1 MDKIKNSDTQVLQ
14 DPEYSQLNDFLDDNS
29 HKLKQLSR
37 GDIVEGEVV
46 DVNVNNG
53 VVIVD
58 VGYKSEG
65 IIAGRELK
73 SDTLDWTKLQVGDK
87 VLVYVVKPEDEKGQ
101 LILSIRRTQQAS
113 AWLALENAKKN
124 NEVVEAVVVESNNGG
139 LIVEIGKGIRGFIPT
154 SQLDATRV
162 YANGVRQVGR
172 DISSKVQKRLNSLIG
187 EKIKTRIIELD
198 REKNRIILSE
208 KMVTQARDIEKRTET
223 LKKVKEGDVLEGT
236 ISGITPFGVFVN
248 AQGLEG
254 LVHLSEISW
263 DKVEDIKDDK
273 NYVYDFHVPVSHTFI
288 GNGFVNHNTYL
299 NVLAHYIKCVL
310 YPNNHL
316 CLAMPTKE
324 QSAKVVKEKVEE
336 YWRDYPMLKNELI
349 ISKCKFEKDYVKLV
363 FKNGSTLDTLTVGES
378 SRGLRANGISLEEI
392 TDERM
397 DRKTINEVLLPILAQ
412 PRRIPIYGTDYTNE
426 YSKTQAYVT
435 TASNKQSYCYEKF
448 ANLYDEMVQG
458 KPTLVLGTSYEMGTR
473 FGTLD
478 AEDVAEKA
486 DDPTYSPMSFDRINP
501 VAFARNSRVKT
512 EQYR

>member
-1 MDKIKNSDTQVLQ
+1 MGKFKNSDTQVLQ
-14 DPEYSQLNDFLDDNS
+14 DPEYSRLNDFLDDNS
-29 HKLKQLSR
+29 NKLKQLSR

-46 DVNVNNG
+46 DVNINNG

-73 SDTLDWTKLQVGDK
+73 SETLDWTKLQVGDK

-113 AWLALENAKKN
+113 AWLSLENAKKN

-223 LKKVKEGDVLEGT
+223 LKKVKEGDILEGT

-263 DKVEDIKDDK
+263 DKVEDIGALYSVGDK
-273 NYVYDFHVPVSHTFI
+273 VKVMVIGLSDGGKRVAYSIKRLQEDPWSKAVSKYKI
-288 GNGFVNHNTYL
+288 GDIVDGV
-299 NVLAHYIKCVL
+299 V
-310 YPNNHL
+310 
-316 CLAMPTKE
+316 
-324 QSAKVVKEKVEE
+324 QKVVPYGAFVRIGEG
-336 YWRDYPMLKNELI
+336 LNGLIHISEL
-349 ISKCKFEKDYVKLV
+349 SDKLV
-363 FKNGSTLDTLTVGES
+363 KDPGDIVKVGQKVKVKILSISSTERHLGLSLKETSEVVGKKKMDEKELAEAVNAAIES
-378 SRGLRANGISLEEI
+378 
-392 TDERM
+392 
-397 DRKTINEVLLPILAQ
+397 EV
-412 PRRIPIYGTDYTNE
+412 
-426 YSKTQAYVT
+426 K
-435 TASNKQSYCYEKF
+435 
-448 ANLYDEMVQG
+448 
-458 KPTLVLGTSYEMGTR
+458 
-473 FGTLD
+473 
-478 AEDVAEKA
+478 
-486 DDPTYSPMSFDRINP
+486 
-501 VAFARNSRVKT
+501 
-512 EQYR
+512 

>member
-1 MDKIKNSDTQVLQ
+1 MGKFKNSDTQVLQ
-14 DPEYSQLNDFLDDNS
+14 DPEYSRLNDFLDDNS
-29 HKLKQLSR
+29 NKLKQLSR

-46 DVNVNNG
+46 DVNINNG

-73 SDTLDWTKLQVGDK
+73 SETLDWTKLQVGDK

-113 AWLALENAKKN
+113 AWLSLENAKKN

-223 LKKVKEGDVLEGT
+223 LKKVKEGDILEGT

-263 DKVEDIKDDK
+263 DKVEDIGALYSVGDK
-273 NYVYDFHVPVSHTFI
+273 VKVMVI
-288 GNGFVNHNTYL
+288 GLSDGGKRVAYS
-299 NVLAHYIKCVL
+299 IKRLQEDPWSKAISKYKIGDIVDGVV
-310 YPNNHL
+310 
-316 CLAMPTKE
+316 
-324 QSAKVVKEKVEE
+324 QKVVPYGAFVRIGEG
-336 YWRDYPMLKNELI
+336 LNGLIHISEL
-349 ISKCKFEKDYVKLV
+349 SEKLV
-363 FKNGSTLDTLTVGES
+363 KDPGDIVKVGQKVKVKILSISSTERHLGLSLKETSEVVGKKKMDEKELAEAVNAAIES
-378 SRGLRANGISLEEI
+378 
-392 TDERM
+392 
-397 DRKTINEVLLPILAQ
+397 EV
-412 PRRIPIYGTDYTNE
+412 
-426 YSKTQAYVT
+426 K
-435 TASNKQSYCYEKF
+435 
-448 ANLYDEMVQG
+448 
-458 KPTLVLGTSYEMGTR
+458 
-473 FGTLD
+473 
-478 AEDVAEKA
+478 
-486 DDPTYSPMSFDRINP
+486 
-501 VAFARNSRVKT
+501 
-512 EQYR
+512 